1 MPLKKAYG
9 RNQNANVFDERFPH
23 TEAPRHTFA
32 IQDRLNG
39 VCFSPFLTRLK
50 RFSTFRLFSITGLHN
65 GMHLEAL
72 INVVCIK
79 N

>member
-39 VCFSPFLTRLK
+39 VCFS
-50 RFSTFRLFSITGLHN
+50 FSFFDSLETIFDFSVIFH
-65 GMHLEAL
+65 HLVA
-72 INVVCIK
+72 
-79 N
+79 